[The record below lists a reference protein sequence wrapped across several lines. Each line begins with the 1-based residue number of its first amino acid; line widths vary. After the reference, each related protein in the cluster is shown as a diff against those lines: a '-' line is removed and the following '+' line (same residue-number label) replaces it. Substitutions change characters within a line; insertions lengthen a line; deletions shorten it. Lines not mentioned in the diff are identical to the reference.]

1 MSLLA
6 VDISIGGDAQR
17 MLAQLEAELLNPVE
31 IHQDIATRAENLTR
45 DYLTSLA
52 QSRHA
57 TADSLGAAPT
67 GHLER
72 AAESVMSRSDA
83 EGAVVGI
90 TSPGITRAFS
100 DITITPVNAK
110 YLTIAATAEA
120 YGKRAGA
127 FNDLRLAFFK
137 GGRLA
142 LVKADQ
148 SRVSDRRASG
158 YGIESKAA
166 KETRVPQQAAQ
177 RPPIYYWLV
186 KSVHQQQ
193 DRTLLPSDE
202 LLQSAAEEG
211 VRDWLK
217 SFLS

>member
-1 MSLLA
+1 MNVEL
-6 VDISIGGDAQR
+6 VIGGNAQA
-17 MLAQLEAELLNPVE
+17 MLSRIEAGMINRVEL
-31 IHQDIATRAENLTR
+31 HQDIATREENLVR

-52 QSRHA
+52 QTRHA
-57 TADSLGAAPT
+57 TADALGATPT

-72 AAESVMSRSDA
+72 AAESVTSSSDGD
-83 EGAVVGI
+83 GATVSVS
-90 TSPGITRAFS
+90 SPGITRAFKE
-100 DITITPVNAK
+100 ITIVPTNGK
-110 YLTIAATAEA
+110 KFLTIPAHPDA

-127 FNDLRLAFFK
+127 FNDLRVAFFK
-137 GGRLA
+137 DGVMA

-148 SRVSDRRASG
+148 SRLADRKASG

-166 KETRVPQQAAQ
+166 KGVKAPLKAAQ
-177 RPPIYYWLV
+177 RPAIYFWLV
-186 KSVHQQQ
+186 KSVIQRQ

-217 SFLS
+217 DFPS

>member
-1 MSLLA
+1 MSLLS

-31 IHQDIATRAENLTR
+31 IHEDIAARAENLTR

-52 QSRHA
+52 QTRHA
-57 TADSLGAAPT
+57 TADSLGATPT

-72 AAESVMSRSDA
+72 AAESVTSRSDA
-83 EGAVVGI
+83 EGAVIGI

-137 GGRLA
+137 NGTLA

-148 SRVSDRRASG
+148 SSVSSRKASG
-158 YGIESKAA
+158 YGIERAA
-166 KETRVPQQAAQ
+166 GQK
-177 RPPIYYWLV
+177 PPIYYWLV
-186 KSVHQQQ
+186 KSVTQKQ
-193 DRTLLPSDE
+193 DRTLLPSDT

-217 SFLS
+217 SFLN